1 MTDEQNIE
9 ETQMIAEEIMSLYDQ
24 LENINS
30 SLVDIAKSLRMLSK
44 RPDLEQ
50 EPIEQ
55 FEQDDEE

>member
-1 MTDEQNIE
+1 MVQEDFEQD
-9 ETQMIAEEIMSLYDQ
+9 QLIAEEISSLYCE

-30 SLVDIAKSLRMLSK
+30 SLLDIAKSLRILSK

-55 FEQDDEE
+55 TEELQEE